1 MARIVSYM
9 ITFLIMQE
17 AERAVA
23 AEEGVV
29 GGELPSLSADDLQKL
44 KTAFKYSP
52 CFQHFLILIDFT
64 L

>member
-1 MARIVSYM
+1 V
-9 ITFLIMQE
+9 QE

-23 AEEGVV
+23 AEEVGVG

-52 CFQHFLILIDFT
+52 CFQHFSILAYFNDFT
-64 L
+64 F